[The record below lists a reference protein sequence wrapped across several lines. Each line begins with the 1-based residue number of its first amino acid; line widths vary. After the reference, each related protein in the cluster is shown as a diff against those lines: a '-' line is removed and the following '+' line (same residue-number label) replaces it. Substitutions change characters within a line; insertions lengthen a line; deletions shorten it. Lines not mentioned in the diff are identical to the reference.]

1 MDDTVKIDIPLI
13 CVMGIGAVLGLS
25 WLAGEQDNRGVVGV
39 AFLVAGGL
47 GLSMMLSMR
56 TVAKIL
62 DESFHETNT
71 LLQEIAASLKECVLY
86 SKECAAS
93 LKDMSSTLDEISRK
107 LDK

>member
-71 LLQEIAASLKECVLY
+71 LLQEIVASSKECVLY
-86 SKECAAS
+86 
-93 LKDMSSTLDEISRK
+93 
-107 LDK
+107 